1 MSRRVL
7 IVLRSRLAAYA
18 GPERAPVAALLLP
31 LVGSSVLCGLVRG
44 ELPPFAYGLVALTLS
59 GALVAIPLLGEL
71 ARLLVAD
78 EAGEWVRSLP
88 VTARELRIARTL
100 HLLLALF
107 TLALGSL
114 LPAAVLAPAGTSALE
129 RVLLVAG
136 GLEQALALAAVL
148 LLIQASLRGRARP
161 LLVGVQT
168 ALFVGVIVGSA
179 LGTRAVPAL
188 RGVRDAAGTVLAAWP
203 QAWFAAPLM
212 ESPSLA
218 WLAVGPC
225 VAAASALLLVL
236 LPEPPAEPDV
246 RREPILAR
254 LCAPVRA
261 LARRFW
267 VHREERATFEL
278 AFDGLPRERSFVL
291 RAYPLVAVPLSFL
304 ALGAREEAADAATGL
319 YALLCFTTAAY
330 LPLVAAHVPASDS
343 AEARWLLDTA
353 PVPVTALDGGALKAL
368 VVRIVIP
375 LYALLALLCWSHGGW
390 LLALRL
396 ALPGALAALIVLRL
410 TWVHYVSDLPLS
422 VDPDDLAVDL
432 DVMGMLTVVGLA
444 LTVVAVWVAR
454 RVVDVPSALLLSG
467 ALLAVELVLDRTW
480 HRAPRAAAGQ
490 RTLKAR

>member
-1 MSRRVL
+1 MSRRVW

-31 LVGSSVLCGLVRG
+31 LVGSSVLCGLVRS

-71 ARLLVAD
+71 ARLLIAD
-78 EAGEWVRSLP
+78 EAAEWVRTLP
-88 VTARELRIARTL
+88 VTPRELRIARTL

-114 LPAAVLAPAGTSALE
+114 LPAAVLAPAGTSALD
-129 RVLLVAG
+129 RALLVAG

-148 LLIQASLRGRARP
+148 LLIQAVLRGRARP

-168 ALFVGVIVGSA
+168 ALFVAVIVGSA
-179 LGTRAVPAL
+179 LGTRAVPGL
-188 RGVRDAAGTVLAAWP
+188 RDVTGASSTEFAVWP

-218 WLAVGPC
+218 WLAAGPL
-225 VAAASALLLVL
+225 VALAAALLLVL

-246 RREPILAR
+246 RREPLLAR
-254 LCAPVRA
+254 LCAPARA

-267 VHREERATFEL
+267 VRGEERATFEL
-278 AFDGLPRERSFVL
+278 AFDGLPRERAFVL

-304 ALGAREEAADAATGL
+304 ALGAREESADAATGL

-343 AEARWLLDTA
+343 AEARWILDTA
-353 PVPVTALDGGALKAL
+353 PVPVSALDGGALKAL
-368 VVRIVIP
+368 AVRVVLP

-396 ALPGALAALIVLRL
+396 ALPGALASLIVLRL
-410 TWVHYVSDLPLS
+410 TWVHFVSDLPLS

-432 DVMGMLTVVGLA
+432 DVMGLLTVVGLA
-444 LTVVAVWVAR
+444 LTVFAVWVDR
-454 RVVDVPSALLLSG
+454 KVVDAPAALLLAG

-480 HRAPRAAAGQ
+480 RRAPRAAAGQ
-490 RTLKAR
+490 AVGAR